1 MGDIKSSNGSAFTAY
16 NINSK
21 LAGIA
26 VSGKLTSSGN
36 GISVTNGI

>member
-1 MGDIKSSNGSAFTAY
+1 MGDITSLNGSVFTTY

-21 LAGIA
+21 AAGIA

-36 GISVTNGI
+36 GISITNGI

>member
-1 MGDIKSSNGSAFTAY
+1 MGDITSSNGSAFTAY
-16 NINSK
+16 DIDSR

-36 GISVTNGI
+36 GISITNGI